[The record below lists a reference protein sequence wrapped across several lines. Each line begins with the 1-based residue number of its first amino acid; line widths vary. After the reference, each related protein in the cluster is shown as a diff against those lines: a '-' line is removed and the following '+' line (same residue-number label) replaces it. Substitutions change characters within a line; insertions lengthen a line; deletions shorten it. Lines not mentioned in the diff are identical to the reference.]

1 MAENAGEGAPEAWR
15 REISGRI
22 RKHTAVSAC
31 RLNPDERLVAA
42 LIEGMIRR
50 KAKFGDYYCPCR
62 VVTGNAETDRRNVCP
77 CETHEAEIAE
87 TGKCHCGLYVGPKK
101 A

>member
-1 MAENAGEGAPEAWR
+1 MPENVGGNDQEAWR
-15 REISGRI
+15 REISERI
-22 RKHTAVSAC
+22 ERHTAVSTC
-31 RLNPDERLVAA
+31 RLNPDPRLVAA
-42 LIEGMIRR
+42 LIEGMLRR

-62 VVTGNAETDRRNVCP
+62 VVTGNAEADRRNVCP
-77 CETHEAEIAE
+77 CETHETEIAE